1 MASVALLGAHLA
13 LSGYVCTS
21 GGWYF
26 AKKEWY
32 QCNQHYP
39 WSTSSFFLISFIC
52 KRKLLLPYYQTIVVW
67 QFTLNSL
74 SFICRT
80 LQMIYSCY
88 LMHLRIT
95 SSACWVLLILLRTH
109 FQRCTACYRWEL
121 AKQGTIKYEKGH
133 VTNLICILARDCAS
147 LCNIW

>member
-1 MASVALLGAHLA
+1 MFFFFLQNVQPNFLLLMVVFLLFSFVKFHFCHISSEVFLLLYFFFIHMASVALLGAHLA

-32 QCNQHYP
+32 QCNQLYP
-39 WSTSSFFLISFIC
+39 WSTSSFFLVSFIC

-67 QFTLNSL
+67 QFALNSL

-95 SSACWVLLILLRTH
+95 SSAC
-109 FQRCTACYRWEL
+109 
-121 AKQGTIKYEKGH
+121 
-133 VTNLICILARDCAS
+133 
-147 LCNIW
+147 

>member
-1 MASVALLGAHLA
+1 MFFFLLQNVQPNFLLLMVVFLLFSFNKFHFCHISSEVFCFYNFFSPYGLGNIALRAHWA

-32 QCNQHYP
+32 QCNQLYP
-39 WSTSSFFLISFIC
+39 WSTSSFFLVSFIC
-52 KRKLLLPYYQTIVVW
+52 KRKLLLPYYLTIVVW

-74 SFICRT
+74 AFICRT

-95 SSACWVLLILLRTH
+95 SSAC
-109 FQRCTACYRWEL
+109 
-121 AKQGTIKYEKGH
+121 
-133 VTNLICILARDCAS
+133 
-147 LCNIW
+147 